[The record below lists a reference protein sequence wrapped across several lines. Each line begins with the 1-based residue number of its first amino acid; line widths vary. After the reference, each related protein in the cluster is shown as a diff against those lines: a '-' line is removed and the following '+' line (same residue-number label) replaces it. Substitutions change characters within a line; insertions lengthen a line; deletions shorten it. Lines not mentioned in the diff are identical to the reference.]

1 MAVVLVAVGLSIGT
15 IFIILRSEN
24 AFTKLKNITKGKEIK
39 MKRVLTSILILTVV
53 TSLALVV
60 TGCPPKPAEEVIE
73 EPTTTEEEV
82 APPVPEEEE
91 EFTLVIR
98 MMDSQDKWFK
108 ENIIPQFEEEY
119 DVTIKVISFDKMWD
133 IETMLKM
140 ERDSGN
146 FTIGLVKT
154 PLEMTRVLTAPERDF
169 LQPFDDIMEADEL
182 TNLKEEYDS
191 LAIKMGTIEGKLYY
205 LPRKL
210 ETRMMIYLKPKVEEA
225 VANWQ
230 NFEAEI
236 VASLKE
242 VNEYGLPAGYTLEAD
257 PNEWDYYDIFVV
269 SYYWA
274 NTPYFGIEM
283 PRMAHRG
290 KRYGGTVQGLV
301 DRAYNMDATQDDILK
316 MNSDP
321 VVDMFEW
328 EAVYRK
334 YNLYNEGMWVDP
346 WSGGGIWNAMKDG
359 KVFLA
364 MMHQIDCFF
373 IHGGTHP
380 TMEGYL
386 VDPDDLGEAVMP
398 LGVSVGLDADGKPVR
413 VGSKK
418 ASSGGWWWSIPKTAP
433 YPELSVELAKWITN
447 YDNHLA
453 ECKTF
458 GMMPVRKDILDNL
471 GEAFPEGWMGEVFAT
486 SISQLELNGENT
498 VPLIAEYSNV
508 GINYLDAWYDI
519 VVDENY
525 GEAEKV
531 DRDYI
536 KKVLDE
542 TYVPEQKSIL
552 GEGYPE

>member
-274 NTPYFGIEM
+274 NTPYFGIKM

-321 VVDMFEW
+321 IMDMFEW

-542 TYVPEQKSIL
+542 TYVPEQKGIL